1 MTERDKF
8 LARLGEAREAGLV
21 DVKFFFH
28 PTRAVKPEEI
38 FSSLNEID
46 EAVKHGRCVRH
57 SKWNGD
63 EAVDAART
71 A

>member
-8 LARLGEAREAGLV
+8 LARLGEARDAGLV

-38 FSSLNEID
+38 FAALNEID
-46 EAVKHGRCVRH
+46 EAVKNGRCVRH

-63 EAVDAART
+63 DAA
-71 A
+71 AMAQPA

>member
-1 MTERDKF
+1 MTEREKF
-8 LARLGEAREAGLV
+8 LARLGEARDAGLV

-38 FSSLNEID
+38 FASLNEID

-57 SKWNGD
+57 SKWSGD
-63 EAVDAART
+63 EAAAQT
-71 A
+71 QPA